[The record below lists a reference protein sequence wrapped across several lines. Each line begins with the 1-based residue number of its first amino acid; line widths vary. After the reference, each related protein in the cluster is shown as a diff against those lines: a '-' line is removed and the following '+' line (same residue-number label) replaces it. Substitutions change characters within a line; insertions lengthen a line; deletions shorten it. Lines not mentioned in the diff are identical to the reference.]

1 MVLPRLF
8 KHAIKE
14 VLELE
19 WLLVIIRTL
28 LLPLLNKLVFSLM
41 IGLRLKEITL
51 SWKEKISDNSLE
63 DLSIKEPMIKL
74 LVIWKTSNLLEINC
88 AFLPDLHLMTN
99 I

>member
-1 MVLPRLF
+1 MVLPRPF
-8 KHAIKE
+8 KLVIKE

-19 WLLVIIRTL
+19 WLLVTIKTL
-28 LLPLLNKLVFSLM
+28 LLPLPNRLVSSLL

-51 SWKEKISDNSLE
+51 SWKEKISDNSSV
-63 DLSIKEPMIKL
+63 DLLTKELRIKL

-88 AFLPDLHLMTN
+88 AFLLDLHLTTN